1 MGQFI
6 DTHVGNRI
14 HLRRLLLGVSELSL
28 GQFIGCTVLQIKRY
42 ELGLDRVE
50 ASKLF
55 KLAEALDVPVTYFFE
70 GLKVVPIEQNSEEE
84 IYTFEGD
91 ATELIAAY
99 HGVSSEERQEVFEHV
114 VARGKPDTKKLN

>member
-28 GQFIGCTVLQIKRY
+28 GQVIGCTVLQIKRY
-42 ELGLDRVE
+42 ELGLDRID
-50 ASKLF
+50 APKLF
-55 KLAEALDVPVTYFFE
+55 EMAEALDVRVTYFFE
-70 GLKVVPIEQNSEEE
+70 GLKVLPMKMDSEEE
-84 IYTFEGD
+84 IYAFEGD

-99 HGVSSEERQEVFEHV
+99 HGKTIEEREDVFEHV
-114 VARGKPDTKKLN
+114 VARGKPDPDKLN

>member
-1 MGQFI
+1 MGQLI

-28 GQFIGCTVLQIKRY
+28 GRVIGCTVLQIKRY
-42 ELGLDRVE
+42 ELGLDRIE

-55 KLAEALDVPVTYFFE
+55 EMADALDVPVTYFFE
-70 GLKVVPIEQNSEEE
+70 GLKALSMKLNSEEE
-84 IYTFEGD
+84 NYEFEDD

-99 HGVSSEERQEVFEHV
+99 HGKTTEERVDVFEHV
-114 VARGKPDTKKLN
+114 VARGRPDPDKLN